1 MNNKNLTL
9 AAVALVLV
17 TSIITFSATAFVFN
31 GNGYFKQEN
40 SIGFDKRVKAE
51 NIDKFKKVRGILEE
65 KYYKDV
71 DENNLVEGA
80 ISGMADSLKDPYT
93 VYFTKEQM
101 QSFTE
106 KTSGSYVGIGVSINL
121 DNNGLVSII
130 EPFSGSPAKK
140 AGIMQ
145 GDKITKVDDKD
156 VTTIKDEEMVV
167 SMIKGQEGTKV
178 KITVY
183 RPSEGKSIDFEMKR
197 EKIKISNISSEV
209 LPGNIGYIKIS
220 TFDSEI
226 AQYFHEHLSG
236 LLQKKVKG
244 LIIDLRDNPGGDY
257 SQVVGIS
264 KELLPKGLIV
274 YTEDRAK
281 KREEQNAD
289 GKGLDLPIVALI
301 NGNSASASEILAGA
315 LKDRHKGTLVG
326 TKSFGKGLVQSII
339 DLGDGSG
346 LKYTIARYFTPSGV
360 CIQGKGIMPDVEV
373 KLDDKYK
380 NVAVSQVP
388 RADDAQLVKAEEV
401 ISAK

>member
-17 TSIITFSATAFVFN
+17 TSIITFSATAFVFS
-31 GNGYFKQEN
+31 GSGYFKPEN
-40 SIGFDKRVKAE
+40 SIGFDNRVKSE
-51 NIDKFKKVRGILEE
+51 NIDKFKEVRGILEK

-156 VTTIKDEEMVV
+156 VTAIKDEEMVV
-167 SMIKGQEGTKV
+167 SMIKGEEGTKV

-197 EKIKISNISSEV
+197 EKIKISNIKSEV

-226 AQYFHEHLSG
+226 AKYFHEHLSG

-257 SQVVGIS
+257 SQVVGIA

-281 KREEQNAD
+281 KKEEQNST

-326 TKSFGKGLVQSII
+326 TKSFGKGLVQSVV
-339 DLGDGSG
+339 DFKDGSG

-373 KLDDKYK
+373 KL
-380 NVAVSQVP
+380 
-388 RADDAQLVKAEEV
+388 
-401 ISAK
+401 